1 MKKKYQN
8 GFFIFGIV
16 VLVVMLTQLDYPAVW
31 ANLQRAGYWF
41 FAILG
46 MWIFLYMINTLSWY
60 LIIRSGHKGKSEI
73 GFWWL
78 YKLSITGFALNYATP
93 GGLMGGVPYRI
104 MALSTKVGTER
115 ASSSVILYTMTH
127 IFSHFWFWFFSI
139 LLYVFTMPMNLFM
152 GILLSVIMAFCLLG
166 LWFFSVGYRDGM
178 AMKVINLLRHFP
190 VIKRWAQKFLEKHDE
205 QLKTIDS
212 QIAALHK
219 QNRSTFF
226 SAVALELLSRTASSL
241 EVYFAL
247 LVMTGDVSFPQCIL
261 ITAFTTLFANMLFFI
276 PLQIGGLEGG
286 YMMST
291 AGMSMPVNFGIFISL
306 LVRLRELIWTAIGL
320 LLIKLD
326 KTQKRS

>member
-16 VLVVMLTQLDYPAVW
+16 VLIVMLTQLNYAEVW
-31 ANLQRAGYWF
+31 TNLQRAGYWF
-41 FAILG
+41 FAIIG
-46 MWIFLYMINTLSWY
+46 IWIFLYMINTLSWY
-60 LIIRSGHKGKSEI
+60 LIIRSGYKEKSKI
-73 GFWWL
+73 GYWWL

-104 MALSTKVGTER
+104 MELSSKVGTER

-127 IFSHFWFWFFSI
+127 IFAHFWFWFFSI
-139 LLYVFTMPMNLFM
+139 FLYVLTMPTNLFM
-152 GILLSVIMAFCLLG
+152 GILLSIILVFCVLG
-166 LWFFSVGYRDGM
+166 IWFFSVGYRDGL
-178 AMKVINLLRHFP
+178 AMKVLHLLRHFP
-190 VIKRWAQKFLEKHDE
+190 IIKRWAQKFLEKHDDE
-205 QLKTIDS
+205 LKTIDS

-226 SAVALELLSRTASSL
+226 SAVALELICRTASSL

-291 AGMSMPVNFGIFISL
+291 AGMAMPFNYGIFISL

-326 KTQKRS
+326 KTSKSS